1 MNATIEREIS
11 LIIPACRRGNDA
23 TQQGPTKQYK
33 APLATFMALV
43 ASARASAQA
52 ADNTVGE
59 EADLAGSP
67 RR

>member
-11 LIIPACRRGNDA
+11 LTIPACRRGNDA
-23 TQQGPTKQYK
+23 TQQDPTRQYK

-43 ASARASAQA
+43 ASARASALA
-52 ADNTVGE
+52 ADFTTLE
-59 EADLAGSP
+59 EADLASGP

>member
-11 LIIPACRRGNDA
+11 LMRPACRRVNDA
-23 TQQGPTKQYK
+23 TQQDPTKQYK

-52 ADNTVGE
+52 ADDALSVRPG
-59 EADLAGSP
+59 AAGGP